1 MKKIV
6 SNVARNNCFFLCKIK
21 LLFFFYYLNIHVTR
35 TASFEKELCMDT
47 AGETPHFVLKV

>member
-35 TASFEKELCMDT
+35 TASFEKEACMDT